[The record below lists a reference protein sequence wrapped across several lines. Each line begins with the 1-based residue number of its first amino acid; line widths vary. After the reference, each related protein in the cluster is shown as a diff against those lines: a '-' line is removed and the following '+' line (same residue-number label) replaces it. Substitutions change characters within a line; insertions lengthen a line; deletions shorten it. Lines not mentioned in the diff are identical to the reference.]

1 MDESKSG
8 SSLWVVGLAGLAAIA
23 IAAWLIPGAT
33 PEAPEVPAAASAPA
47 ATPEAP
53 EVPAAAT
60 PPAAIPVPARP
71 AAVPVVEIPVPRIV
85 AGGRLTLDATALPDA
100 GSLTLNLELSDEA
113 RGSATQTVRVIS
125 VDGRRMD
132 TTASS
137 LPGAGSGVRLEI
149 DSGFLSPGRYMIE
162 IDTEDAHPL
171 QIRRYVLEIR

>member
-1 MDESKSG
+1 M
-8 SSLWVVGLAGLAAIA
+8 
-23 IAAWLIPGAT
+23 
-33 PEAPEVPAAASAPA
+33 
-47 ATPEAP
+47 
-53 EVPAAAT
+53 
-60 PPAAIPVPARP
+60 
-71 AAVPVVEIPVPRIV
+71 
-85 AGGRLTLDATALPDA
+85 TLDATALPDA

-162 IDTEDAHPL
+162 IDTEDPHPL